1 MEVIHRC
8 CCGLDVHARTVVAC
22 LIKDGKK
29 QTRTFSTM
37 TDELLLLSDWLSS
50 EGCTHVAI
58 ESTGVYWKPVFN
70 LLEGVLEVVLVNA
83 RHVKAVPGR
92 KTDVRDCEWL
102 ADLLRHG
109 LLKASFIP
117 PLEIRELRELTRYR
131 QTLVR
136 EQASVANRVQRII
149 ESGNIKLG
157 QVASD
162 VLGVSGRLMLRAVC
176 EGETDGVKLAALAR
190 GKLKQKETELQR
202 ALSGRLSPAQRFVL
216 RELLD
221 RYDELEAALGRASE
235 QIKQEVARCADP
247 FVAEAVELLQTIPGV
262 GERVAEVIVSEIG
275 VEMRH
280 FPSDGHLASWAGMS
294 PGNNESAGKRRSGR
308 TTKGNIYL
316 RNALVQAAWAATHTK
331 GTYLAAQYKRLVGR
345 KGKNRALV
353 AVGHSILV
361 IIYHVLSRR
370 ESYSELGGDY
380 FDKRNVE
387 AQRKRLV
394 RQLESLGLKV
404 TLEEVPVAA

>member
-1 MEVIHRC
+1 MEVLYRC
-8 CCGLDVHARTVVAC
+8 CCGLDVHAQTVVAC

-29 QTRTFSTM
+29 QTRTFATM
-37 TDELLLLSDWLSS
+37 TDELLVLLDWLSA

-157 QVASD
+157 QVASNA
-162 VLGVSGRLMLRAVC
+162 LGVSGRLMLRALC
-176 EGETDGVKLAALAR
+176 EGETDGAKLAALAR
-190 GKLKQKETELQR
+190 GQLKKKESELQR
-202 ALSGRLSPAQRFVL
+202 TLTGRLSPAQRFVL

-221 RYDELEAALGRASE
+221 RYDELEAAFSRASE
-235 QIKQEVARCADP
+235 QLKREVAKCDDP
-247 FVAEAVELLQTIPGV
+247 FVSEAVELLQTIPGV
-262 GERVAEVIVSEIG
+262 GLRVAEVIVSEIG
-275 VEMRH
+275 VDMRR
-280 FPSDGHLASWAGMS
+280 FPSDGHLASWAGVC
-294 PGNNESAGKRRSGR
+294 PGSNESGGKRRSGR
-308 TTKGNIYL
+308 TTKGSIYL

-331 GTYLAAQYKRLVGR
+331 ETYLAAQYKRLVKH

-361 IIYHVLSRR
+361 IIYHVLLRK
-370 ESYSELGGDY
+370 ESYGELGGDY

-387 AQRKRLV
+387 VQRNRLV
-394 RQLESLGLKV
+394 RQLERLGMKV
-404 TLEEVPVAA
+404 TLEALPVAA